1 MQKWSVNLFDFIV
14 SGYKGDNCE
23 IELNPCDSNPCWN
36 GGTCIKTG
44 IDSYNC
50 SCPVGECLENI
61 LKIQYYIVNTS
72 EQIIFHFHFP
82 IRSHVNSVS
91 HLEFINQN
99 SILIILNKKDYLQ
112 KT

>member
-23 IELNPCDSNPCWN
+23 IELDPCDSNPCWN

-50 SCPVGECLENI
+50 SCPVGEYLENI
-61 LKIQYYIVNTS
+61 LKIQYYIVKTS
-72 EQIIFHFHFP
+72 NE
-82 IRSHVNSVS
+82 
-91 HLEFINQN
+91 
-99 SILIILNKKDYLQ
+99 ILCF
-112 KT
+112 

>member
-50 SCPVGECLENI
+50 SCPVGEYLENI

-72 EQIIFHFHFP
+72 NEILCFRQVFRWIANLCP
-82 IRSHVNSVS
+82 RSLCFVCGTS
-91 HLEFINQN
+91 L
-99 SILIILNKKDYLQ
+99 L
-112 KT
+112 

>member
-72 EQIIFHFHFP
+72 NEIY
-82 IRSHVNSVS
+82 VS
-91 HLEFINQN
+91 DKFFGGLLIYVRYLFVLYVAHPCYRCSMEFMFFCR
-99 SILIILNKKDYLQ
+99 
-112 KT
+112 

>member
-1 MQKWSVNLFDFIV
+1 MK
-14 SGYKGDNCE
+14 YKQTNPSFYCE

-61 LKIQYYIVNTS
+61 LKIQYYIVKTS
-72 EQIIFHFHFP
+72 NE
-82 IRSHVNSVS
+82 
-91 HLEFINQN
+91 
-99 SILIILNKKDYLQ
+99 ILCRFLSAFLKIY
-112 KT
+112 